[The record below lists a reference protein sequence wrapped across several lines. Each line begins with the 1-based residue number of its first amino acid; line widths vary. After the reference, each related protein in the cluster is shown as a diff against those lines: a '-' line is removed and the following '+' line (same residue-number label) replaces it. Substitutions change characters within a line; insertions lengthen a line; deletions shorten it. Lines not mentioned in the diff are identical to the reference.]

1 MTDLSIDYTRLDA
14 LISNLSLVQGEFS
27 SAEQF
32 ASQTADL
39 TGHDRLADVVRDFAT
54 KWSLRREE
62 LLEELQTIA
71 DAAESIRDTMRELD
85 LELADAAEQVAPMLG
100 HVSGGGGGGGGGGG
114 R

>member
-32 ASQTADL
+32 ATQTADL

-71 DAAESIRDTMRELD
+71 DAAE
-85 LELADAAEQVAPMLG
+85 QVAPMLG
-100 HVSGGGGGGGGGGG
+100 HVSGRGGGGGGG
-114 R
+114 RGL